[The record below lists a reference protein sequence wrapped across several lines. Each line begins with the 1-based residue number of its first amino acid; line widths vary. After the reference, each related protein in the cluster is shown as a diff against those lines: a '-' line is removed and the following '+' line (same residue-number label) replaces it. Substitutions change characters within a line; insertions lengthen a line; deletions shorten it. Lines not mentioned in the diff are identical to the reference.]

1 MIAMANPTAPA
12 RKRAGR
18 AAATADEIEILTF
31 TDQARFAAWLK
42 AHHATSSGIW
52 LRMAK
57 KGAAIASVT
66 REQALEEAL
75 CYGWIDGQAK
85 SEGAETWR
93 MRFVPRRPRSL
104 WSRINCAKAL
114 ALIAAGRMRPAGLAE
129 IERAKADGRWDAA
142 YASPKNIEV
151 PADLQAALSRSSRAA
166 AAFAQLDSRNRY
178 AILLRTHTAKKP
190 ETRARRIQQFVE
202 MLAKGETIHP
212 QRAAKRGKT

>member
-1 MIAMANPTAPA
+1 MAKTSAGKVSAA
-12 RKRAGR
+12 R
-18 AAATADEIEILTF
+18 ATTPLEQAEILTF
-31 TDQARFAAWLK
+31 ADQARFAAWLK
-42 AHHATSSGIW
+42 THHATSGGIW

-57 KGAAIASVT
+57 KGATTASVT

-75 CYGWIDGQAK
+75 CYGWIDGQAR

-104 WSRINCAKAL
+104 WSKINCAKAL
-114 ALIAAGRMRPAGLAE
+114 ALIAAGRMQPAGLAE
-129 IERAKADGRWDAA
+129 VERAQADGRWEAA

-151 PADLQAALSRSSRAA
+151 PEDLQAALARSPRAT
-166 AAFAQLDSRNRY
+166 AAFAGLDSRNRY

-202 MLAKGETIHP
+202 MLAKGETLHP
-212 QRAAKRGKT
+212 QAAAKRSKA